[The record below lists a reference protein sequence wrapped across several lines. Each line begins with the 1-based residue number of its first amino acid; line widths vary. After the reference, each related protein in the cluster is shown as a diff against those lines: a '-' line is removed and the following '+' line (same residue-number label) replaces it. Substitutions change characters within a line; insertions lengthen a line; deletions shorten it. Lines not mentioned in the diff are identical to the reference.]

1 MKGKYYYK
9 FDDKNNSASK
19 GYPRF
24 INKRWENAP
33 SSISAMFVYGYENK
47 TVIIRS
53 DKYWLIGDDGLI
65 APGYPQNVNIK
76 FRGLY

>member
-1 MKGKYYYK
+1 ML
-9 FDDKNNSASK
+9 F
-19 GYPRF
+19 
-24 INKRWENAP
+24 

-65 APGYPQNVNIK
+65 APGYPQNVNVK